1 MKYVI
6 INRAPGQVSTEHSIA
21 TNMKKVAKDF
31 LMALDD
37 LMRMYSD
44 PNEDLVVG
52 GLKVASKDKFG
63 VLGTFLLQK
72 ETSDL
77 SNQYQGAYAIYNNM
91 NRTDIISKLF
101 S

>member
-1 MKYVI
+1 MKYVM

-21 TNMKKVAKDF
+21 TNMKRVANDF
-31 LMALDD
+31 MKSLDN

-52 GLKVASKDKFG
+52 GLTVASKDKFG
-63 VLGTFLLQK
+63 VLGTFLIQK

-77 SNQYQGAYAIYNNM
+77 SNQYQGAYTIYNNM
-91 NRTDIISKLF
+91 NRTDLISKLF